1 MKSIFRVVFFLLWSS
16 WGLCAQ
22 TIDTDSYFQTAFNWM
37 QLGEYEKSLQAYERA
52 FSLEDRRNIYAANY
66 YNAACAAAL
75 SNDKETAF
83 LYLRKAIERGYLD
96 VVNLRLDQ
104 DLSSLHQDP
113 RWGQYVDEM
122 EAKLKCFSGVK
133 RELEAIGAR
142 DQVLRRAIPC
152 LKSTYGNV
160 SREVD
165 ELWNLIAFIDS
176 INLKAVEGMIE
187 QYGWLTE
194 EEVGHKA
201 SSGLWLVIQH
211 ASLEE
216 QERYLPMVHEAVMA
230 GKSKGSNY
238 AMLIDRIKIERGE
251 KQIYGSQVAEDQ
263 ASGSYRLLLLEDPAN
278 VNERRKALGLIPIES
293 YLSTFFGIE
302 YIPVEE

>member
-1 MKSIFRVVFFLLWSS
+1 MKSILRVVFFLWSS

-22 TIDTDSYFQTAFNWM
+22 TIDTDSYFQTAFNWI
-37 QLGEYEKSLQAYERA
+37 QLGEYGKSLQAYERA
-52 FSLEDRRNIYAANY
+52 FSLEDRRNISAANY

-75 SNDKETAF
+75 SNDKEAAF
-83 LYLRKAIERGYLD
+83 LYLHKALKRGYMD
-96 VVNLRLDQ
+96 VGNLRLDQ
-104 DLSSLHQDP
+104 DLSTLHQDP
-113 RWGQYVDEM
+113 RWGRYVAEM
-122 EAKLKCFSGVK
+122 EVKLERYAGVK

-165 ELWNLIAFIDS
+165 ELWNLIAFVDS
-176 INLKAVEGMIE
+176 INLKAVEGIID

-194 EEVGHKA
+194 EEVGNKA

-211 ASLEE
+211 ASLEV

-230 GKSKGSNY
+230 GKSKGSKY
-238 AMLIDRIKIERGE
+238 AMLIDRIKIESGE

-263 ASGSYRLLLLEDPAN
+263 ESESYHLFPLEDPAN
-278 VNERRKALGLIPIES
+278 VNERRKSLGLIPIES
-293 YLSTFFGIE
+293 YLGTFFGIE
-302 YIPVEE
+302 YVPVGE